1 MRDRDSGVG
10 NRESGV
16 DGERPAFHDARHP
29 KPDTRFA
36 KLRRTLK
43 LVCGMPDY
51 ERHREHALRHGCALL
66 SEREY
71 YDQYLAM
78 RYGNGG
84 TRCC

>member
-1 MRDRDSGVG
+1 MSQI
-10 NRESGV
+10 ESSRTV
-16 DGERPAFHDARHP
+16 VPETRHP

-36 KLRRTLK
+36 KFRRTLK
-43 LVCGMPDY
+43 QVCGMPDY

-71 YDQYLAM
+71 YDQYLAT

-84 TRCC
+84 SRCC